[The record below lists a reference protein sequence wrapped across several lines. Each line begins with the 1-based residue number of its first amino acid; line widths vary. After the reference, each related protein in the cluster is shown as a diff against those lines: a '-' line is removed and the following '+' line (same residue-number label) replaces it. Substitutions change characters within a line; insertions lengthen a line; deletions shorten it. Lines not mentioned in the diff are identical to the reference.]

1 MSDYKFGVLKYSAIN
16 IGDDIQSIAAMRF
29 LPRIDEYIHRD
40 RMDKYRSSIKTKVIM
55 NAAWMLEPWHMPL
68 RMMLSR
74 F

>member
-55 NAAWMLEPWHMPL
+55 T
-68 RMMLSR
+68 
-74 F
+74 